1 MSAARVA
8 AATADTVAKAYSEPV
23 STRRAPAGSTR
34 RLWCLKKSTPIMGKF
49 TSASKKVETAAMKQK
64 LPPLLAPAHNMLSA
78 GSRQVWSRGWSR
90 GLVWEDAIA
99 GASIYKKMPARNLIL
114 NVDQAAGGD
123 GVEAPPAA

>member
-1 MSAARVA
+1 MSQ
-8 AATADTVAKAYSEPV
+8 KINSNN
-23 STRRAPAGSTR
+23 
-34 RLWCLKKSTPIMGKF
+34 GKIHICEQKCPF
-49 TSASKKVETAAMKQK
+49 KTAAMKQK

-78 GSRQVWSRGWSR
+78 GSRQVRPCGWSR

-99 GASIYKKMPARNLIL
+99 GAGIYEKTPARNLIL

>member
-1 MSAARVA
+1 VISQKINTNNR
-8 AATADTVAKAYSEPV
+8 KIHIREQKCP
-23 STRRAPAGSTR
+23 
-34 RLWCLKKSTPIMGKF
+34 F
-49 TSASKKVETAAMKQK
+49 ETAAMKRK

-78 GSRQVWSRGWSR
+78 GSRQVRPCGWSR

-99 GASIYKKMPARNLIL
+99 GAGIYEKTPARNLIL